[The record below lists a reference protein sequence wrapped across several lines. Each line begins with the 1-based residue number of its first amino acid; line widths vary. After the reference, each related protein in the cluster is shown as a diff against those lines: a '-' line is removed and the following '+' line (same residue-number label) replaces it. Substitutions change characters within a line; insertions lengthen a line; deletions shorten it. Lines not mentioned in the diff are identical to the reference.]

1 MTLLFYNHESPSIL
15 KLSLRLQVL
24 SLCCAGSKAINDPK
38 GHESHGVHL
47 CHKCRWPFPNPH
59 PSAKHRRA
67 HKKICGTIEG
77 PEVLNI
83 GNKEKDDSE
92 IGDKINRS
100 EDEAWRLWCEERP
113 LELIDESLTDS
124 VAVAESEVL
133 RCIHIGLLCVQERP
147 ENRPDMSAIVLM
159 LNGEK
164 PLPRPRDLLF
174 IHISLAFHQG
184 IVQ

>member
-47 CHKCRWPFPNPH
+47 CHKCGWPFPNPH
-59 PSAKHRRA
+59 PSAKHRCA
-67 HKKICGTIEG
+67 HKKICGTIEGYKLCSSEEQSRSNGSDDGHGSDDDKKSPG

-92 IGDKINRS
+92 IRDKINRS
-100 EDEAWRLWCEERP
+100 EDE
-113 LELIDESLTDS
+113 
-124 VAVAESEVL
+124 
-133 RCIHIGLLCVQERP
+133 
-147 ENRPDMSAIVLM
+147 
-159 LNGEK
+159 
-164 PLPRPRDLLF
+164 
-174 IHISLAFHQG
+174 
-184 IVQ
+184 